1 MKDGPNISEIA
12 SLIGDPARA
21 NMLTALMD
29 GRALTAS
36 ELASQAGI
44 TRQTASTHMAKLA
57 DGDLLVREVQG
68 RHHYFRLSG
77 EDVAEALEV
86 LMGVA
91 AKRSGVRTRTG
102 PNDQAL
108 RKARRCY
115 DHLAGEMAVQMLD
128 KMVSNGWL
136 DQTSDNLALT
146 GKGRAA
152 LYVLGVDV
160 DGMATSRRPFA
171 KLCLDWSMRRPH
183 LAGRLGQVILTQILA
198 NGWARTDKKSRVVS
212 FTPQGKKDISSGY
225 PERYARRAHN
235 WPV

>member
-36 ELASQAGI
+36 ELAAQAGI
-44 TRQTASTHMAKLA
+44 TRQTASTHLAKLT

-91 AKRSGVRTRTG
+91 AKRSGIRTRTG
-102 PNDQAL
+102 PKDPAL

-128 KMVSNGWL
+128 KMISNGWL
-136 DQTSDNLALT
+136 DQKPDSLTLTCEGRTAL
-146 GKGRAA
+146 GAM
-152 LYVLGVDV
+152 GVDV
-160 DGMATSRRPFA
+160 DSMGTSRRPFA
-171 KLCLDWSMRRPH
+171 KQCLDWSMRRPH
-183 LAGRLGQVILTQILA
+183 LAGRLGQAILSQILA
-198 NGWARTDKKSRVVS
+198 NGWARADKKSRVIS
-212 FTPQGKKDISSGY
+212 FTPAG
-225 PERYARRAHN
+225 ERRYLE
-235 WPV
+235 WLT

>member
-36 ELASQAGI
+36 ELAAQAGI
-44 TRQTASTHMAKLA
+44 TRQTASTHLAKLT

-77 EDVAEALEV
+77 EDVAEVLEV

-91 AKRSGVRTRTG
+91 AKRSGIRTRTG
-102 PNDQAL
+102 PKDPAL

-128 KMVSNGWL
+128 KMISNGWL
-136 DQTSDNLALT
+136 DQKPDNLTLTCEGRVAL
-146 GKGRAA
+146 GAI
-152 LYVLGVDV
+152 GVDV
-160 DGMATSRRPFA
+160 DSMSAGRRPFA
-171 KLCLDWSMRRPH
+171 KQCLDWSMRRPH
-183 LAGRLGQVILTQILA
+183 LAGRLGQAILSQILA
-198 NGWARTDKKSRVVS
+198 NGWARADKTSRVIS
-212 FTPQGKKDISSGY
+212 FTPAG
-225 PERYARRAHN
+225 ERRYLEWLA
-235 WPV
+235 

>member
-36 ELASQAGI
+36 ELASQAGV
-44 TRQTASTHMAKLA
+44 TRQTASTHLAKLA

-102 PNDQAL
+102 PKDPAL

-115 DHLAGEMAVQMLD
+115 DHLAGEMAVRMLD

-136 DQTSDNLALT
+136 DQTSDSLKVTCEGRTALH
-146 GKGRAA
+146 AI
-152 LYVLGVDV
+152 GVDV
-160 DGMATSRRPFA
+160 DGMGVSRRPFT

-183 LAGRLGQVILTQILA
+183 LAGRLGQAILSQILA
-198 NGWARTDKKSRVVS
+198 NGWAQPDKNSRAVS
-212 FTPQGKKDISSGY
+212 FTPAG
-225 PERYARRAHN
+225 ERKYLE
-235 WPV
+235 WLS